1 MLKKDKGFFLAELL
15 LSLSIWMLMTA
26 SLLPLYIHVSKQSI
40 HAEKELEATHLLY
53 EVIQFYLLEGIWDD
67 REEVRQGFIFQISWQ
82 QVEGIPV
89 GVCVTYDDAF
99 KQAAQKC
106 ENIES

>member
-26 SLLPLYIHVSKQSI
+26 SLLPIYIHVSKQSI
-40 HAEKELEATHLLY
+40 NTEKELEAVHLLH
-53 EVIQFYLLEGIWDD
+53 EVIQFYLLEGIWAD
-67 REEVRQGFIFQISWQ
+67 REEVRQGFLFQISWQ
-82 QVEGIPV
+82 QVEENPV

-99 KQAAQKC
+99 NQAAQKC